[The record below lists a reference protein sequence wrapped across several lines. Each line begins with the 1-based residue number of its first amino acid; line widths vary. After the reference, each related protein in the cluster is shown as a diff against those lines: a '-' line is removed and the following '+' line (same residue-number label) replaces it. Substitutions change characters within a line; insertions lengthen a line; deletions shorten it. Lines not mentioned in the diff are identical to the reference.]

1 MSDSGGGSGGHPPYP
16 PQGWGAAP
24 PPAHGPVEDHPRA
37 TTSLV
42 LGILGFLL
50 CQLLAPVAWVVGKR
64 TKDEID
70 ASGGRYG
77 GRASA
82 QAGYL
87 LGVLG
92 TVLVLLVLIV
102 VAVVIIGALV
112 LSGSISP

>member
-1 MSDSGGGSGGHPPYP
+1 MSYSGGG
-16 PQGWGAAP
+16 
-24 PPAHGPVEDHPRA
+24 PVKDHPRA

-64 TKDEID
+64 AKDEID

-92 TVLVLLVLIV
+92 TILLLLMLVV
-102 VAVVIIGALV
+102 VVVVIAVALV
-112 LSGSISP
+112 VSGSTSP